1 MLPSHGGSFDWQF
14 YARMSKNLEIFY
26 AQGRFAPR
34 YTHRV
39 PLRRAKRQCDAALC
53 NLQYRR
59 LEDIPTT
66 AEKLR
71 WLRCQRNLF
80 QVEVA
85 NYAGLRRST
94 YVGYEEGVRDS
105 YPMDKLAKIAALFG
119 VPVDDLLDEY
129 NDFLTRQA
137 EEVRVIRK
145 GLGLSQEQ
153 FAEVLGVSE
162 SAVRRWESGRAKMT
176 KGMWERVGRNNTP

>member
-1 MLPSHGGSFDWQF
+1 MLPSRDGSFEWRF
-14 YARMSKNLEIFY
+14 YAETGENLEIFY
-26 AQGRFAPR
+26 AQGRFAPK

-39 PLRRAKRQCDAALC
+39 PLCRAKRQCDAALC
-53 NLQYRR
+53 DLQYRR

-94 YVGYEEGVRDS
+94 YIGYEEGVRDY
-105 YPMDKLAKIAALFG
+105 YPMDKLAKIAELFD
-119 VPVDDLLDEY
+119 VPAEDLLDEY
-129 NDFLTRQA
+129 NVFLTRQGEA
-137 EEVRVIRK
+137 VRAVRREQ
-145 GLGLSQEQ
+145 GLSQEQ
-153 FAEVLGVSE
+153 FAEVLGCRR
-162 SAVRRWESGRAKMT
+162 VR
-176 KGMWERVGRNNTP
+176 